1 MVKGENQLKNSPMVN
16 GHVNWSTVNCLRF
29 ALTCDLRLAT
39 FSDGIRVPFNPGQKT
54 GLKYLVLTYVHMQF
68 SSSIVEDPRY
78 PISCLLSDDLKSEHH
93 HTIIMPVL
101 SNVTN
106 IEMEK
111 LNGEQ
116 AVYIQR
122 FKSQAAMAFDNAYR

>member
-16 GHVNWSTVNCLRF
+16 GQWSTYNCLRL
-29 ALTCDLRLAT
+29 ATLLRLAT

-78 PISCLLSDDLKSEHH
+78 RSSYLLSDDLKSEHH

-116 AVYIQR
+116 SVYIQR